1 MKQRKQYENKEF
13 VTRIHNFTCIGILGE
28 GGSQKLIDN
37 KIRIWLASY
46 YRFIN
51 DSCGDGSDLQV
62 IIKSSLD

>member
-1 MKQRKQYENKEF
+1 MQILNF
-13 VTRIHNFTCIGILGE
+13 VTPKSVVLDKIMITMAYHGGG

-37 KIRIWLASY
+37 KFRILLPSY

-51 DSCGDGSDLQV
+51 DSCGDGSDLQD